1 MLEQLKYKN
10 HLNEVFEFGKDG
22 IFVDTSDLHDYEW
35 KVTSKNNRISA
46 FDYSVSKR
54 TLPVIIIC
62 KTEEDGIAARNRL
75 LEVTEKDIIAMQHGR
90 IIIGDYYFRCF
101 VTKSQKKDYLTNKRY
116 IRMTLTLTSDFPYWV
131 KETTST
137 FRSPLQI
144 EGDGTIVALE
154 ETTWTT
160 PKGEFPG
167 VFKPNTPLTLVSG
180 ITYFVNWNG
189 TEYPCLAIDRTHVD
203 GSKIIALG
211 KYAAFN
217 GVGSEAPFS
226 IIVSNGIVIE
236 ATDVNLSSAV
246 TVSIKHVIGGNNLDM
261 SHDIPY
267 DFAGDMAN
275 KTLVNSG
282 FTATNFRMVIYGACN
297 NPAVYV
303 SDHLYQVNCELGA
316 TDYLTIDSITKKIF
330 VTAADGTVTNVF
342 NLRNRDSYIFEMI
355 PPGQNIVSW
364 EGNYGVDITLIEER
378 SEPKWT

>member
-90 IIIGDYYFRCF
+90 VIIGDYYFRCF

-116 IRMTLTLTSDFPYWV
+116 MRITLTLTSDFPYWV

-137 FRSPLQI
+137 FRRLG
-144 EGDGTIVALE
+144 EG
-154 ETTWTT
+154 
-160 PKGEFPG
+160 
-167 VFKPNTPLTLVSG
+167 SG
-180 ITYFVNWNG
+180 
-189 TEYPCLAIDRTHVD
+189 
-203 GSKIIALG
+203 G
-211 KYAAFN
+211 K
-217 GVGSEAPFS
+217 
-226 IIVSNGIVIE
+226 
-236 ATDVNLSSAV
+236 
-246 TVSIKHVIGGNNLDM
+246 NLDM
-261 SHDIPY
+261 NHDHPY
-267 DFAGDMAN
+267 DFFSGMGI
-275 KTLVNSG
+275 KKLFNSG
-282 FTATNFRMVIYGACN
+282 FSDANFRMVIYGACKD
-297 NPAVYV
+297 PAVYV
-303 SDHLYQVNCELGA
+303 SGHLYQVNCELGA

-330 VTAADGTVTNVF
+330 VTSNDGTITNVF
-342 NLRNRDSYIFEMI
+342 NMRNRDSYIFTMI
-355 PPGQNIVSW
+355 PPGQNEVAWDGDFGI
-364 EGNYGVDITLIEER
+364 DITLIEER